1 MKSPVPSRLKW
12 SKTRHTNGSKGVS
25 TFFLSWKNKKNV
37 SLVYTNP
44 AAGSIRHKCYDP
56 GTPSGRTTVQ
66 FSFSRHVTMILPSN
80 VLFPFQ
86 IKQEDSTS
94 EKKVPRDI
102 IIILLIILLIL
113 SVDIYIHYVYIH
125 TPNHRDTRT
134 FAEKTPCFSHKA
146 THIRTLSPG
155 AYIYTIVFCCVGLFF
170 FLTQKKKN
178 QMLTRKRQLLN
189 NSHQCNIPKN

>member
-1 MKSPVPSRLKW
+1 MTNIPEKSNTSKLDGTSLRKITRSLSLEMKQDQKHKLVQRSQPFSP
-12 SKTRHTNGSKGVS
+12 
-25 TFFLSWKNKKNV
+25 LS
-37 SLVYTNP
+37 LMYTNP

-56 GTPSGRTTVQ
+56 GTPSARTTVQ

-102 IIILLIILLIL
+102 IIIIIII

-134 FAEKTPCFSHKA
+134 FVEKTPCFSHKV

-155 AYIYTIVFCCVGLFF
+155 AYIYTIVFCCVCLSFFF
-170 FLTQKKKN
+170 FLIQKKKN
-178 QMLTRKRQLLN
+178 SNVDM
-189 NSHQCNIPKN
+189 